1 MYCVPKYYRSYRPT
15 VFSFINAQIENH
27 LEVVQKFI
35 NNMAANVTL
44 RSATVDIH
52 CLLYTSDAAD
62 E

>member
-44 RSATVDIH
+44 RSATVDIQIPI
-52 CLLYTSDAAD
+52 SN
-62 E
+62 